1 MARDIND
8 IQRDIE
14 RTRNQL
20 ASTLDQLAER
30 GKPANLVEDAKTSAA
45 EKLKD
50 PKVQAIVAG
59 VTAVVVAGIA
69 FSISRSRKRNKELKA
84 SRSTWKSASK
94 TPSTHEKPLGSQPRG
109 FFMPASRRRYRH
121 STPPTGYS
129 SPPNRH
135 SQKGCHQ
142 WCS

>member
-69 FSISRSRKRNKELKA
+69 FSVSRSRMRNKELKA
-84 SRSTWKSASK
+84 IKKYLEERK
-94 TPSTHEKPLGSQPRG
+94 
-109 FFMPASRRRYRH
+109 
-121 STPPTGYS
+121 
-129 SPPNRH
+129 
-135 SQKGCHQ
+135 
-142 WCS
+142 